1 MRDEVAT
8 NSSRT
13 LSSDGSGAVLAAV
26 SRRDRLIIVSC
37 LVSIT
42 VLAWAYLF
50 VLDRGMASSAAY
62 DTMMAEMGMAMD
74 RSWTAADVFF
84 TFLMWAVMMVGMM
97 AASAMPVLLL
107 FGAARARRG
116 ARTVS
121 GAVLAFGLGYVTV
134 WIAFSACAAL
144 AQWALHQ
151 TALLS
156 PGMFV
161 ANPFVAG
168 GILVAAGVY
177 QLTPVKGSCLTACQ
191 SPLGILMSH
200 WRDGIGGAFE
210 MGMRHGASCLGCCWA
225 LMCVL
230 FAVGVM
236 NLVWVAAL
244 ALLVLIEKIGPA
256 GTLVARASGAL
267 MIGWGIYVAG
277 RCN

>member
-1 MRDEVAT
+1 VTEPVTDSFPSADR
-8 NSSRT
+8 
-13 LSSDGSGAVLAAV
+13 SGLASLA
-26 SRRDRLIIVSC
+26 SLPPRQRLIIGICVI
-37 LVSIT
+37 SIT

-50 VLDRGMASSAAY
+50 VLDREMASSTAY

-74 RSWTAADVFF
+74 RPWTAADVFF

-97 AASAMPVLLL
+97 AASAVPVLLL

-116 ARTVS
+116 VRTVS
-121 GAVLAFGLGYVTV
+121 GEMLAFGLGYVAV
-134 WIAFSACAAL
+134 WTAFSACAAL
-144 AQWALHQ
+144 AQWALHE

-156 PGMFV
+156 PRMFV

-168 GILVAAGVY
+168 GILVAAGAY

-191 SPLGILMSH
+191 SPLGFLMRH
-200 WRDGIGGAFE
+200 WRDGIAGAFE
-210 MGMRHGASCLGCCWA
+210 MGMRHGTSCLGCCWA

-236 NLVWVAAL
+236 NLIWVAAL

-256 GTLVARASGAL
+256 GTLFARASGLL
-267 MIGWGIYVAG
+267 MIARGVYVATAT
-277 RCN
+277 